1 MNSSPRVFFF
11 QKITGVTRCVRA
23 CVCEIKS
30 ESRHSQMELI
40 SDKWVF
46 EGFEMDAGL
55 RVFVGVKVRDVCL
68 KRGVDFG
75 YDGIPYAS
83 DACPLPQL
91 TVLHQGDSLVLQ
103 TSPGLRHGVTV

>member
-1 MNSSPRVFFF
+1 
-11 QKITGVTRCVRA
+11 
-23 CVCEIKS
+23 
-30 ESRHSQMELI
+30 MELI

-55 RVFVGVKVRDVCL
+55 RVFVGVKVGDVWL

-75 YDGIPYAS
+75 YHGIPHAS

-91 TVLHQGDSLVLQ
+91 TVLRQSKHSWILW
-103 TSPGLRHGVTV
+103 TSPGVDHGVTVWIV

>member
-1 MNSSPRVFFF
+1 
-11 QKITGVTRCVRA
+11 
-23 CVCEIKS
+23 
-30 ESRHSQMELI
+30 MELI

-103 TSPGLRHGVTV
+103 TSPGVRHGVTV